1 MYKPGDKFIIEIEE
15 VFTGDEVEEA
25 RYRVKGFSTLFFD
38 NYGLN
43 KLKRLEEP
51 APEPEPQFVRGD
63 EVITDYYGV
72 KFTGL
77 VIGIS
82 PNESERYVLIDRL
95 AYPLMRK
102 KEDLEPTG
110 RHFELPLEVNE

>member
-1 MYKPGDKFIIEIEE
+1 MYKPGDKFIIEIGE

-51 APEPEPQFVRGD
+51 APEPETQFVRGD
-63 EVITDYYGV
+63 EVITEYFGV

-77 VIGIS
+77 VIGTAQDDC
-82 PNESERYVLIDRL
+82 ERYVLIDRL
-95 AYPLMRK
+95 SYPLVRK
-102 KEDLEPTG
+102 KEDLQLTG
-110 RHFELPLEVNE
+110 RHFELPLEGNG